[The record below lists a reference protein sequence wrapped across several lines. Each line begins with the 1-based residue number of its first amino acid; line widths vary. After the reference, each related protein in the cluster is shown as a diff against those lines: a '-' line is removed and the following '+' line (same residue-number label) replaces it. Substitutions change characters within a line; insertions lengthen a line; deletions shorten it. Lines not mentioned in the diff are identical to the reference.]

1 MLKLKAAEEK
11 VNVINVKLYRFRRQK
26 RIWYKKI
33 IKTVTR
39 SIDNLEDLKRA
50 KQ

>member
-1 MLKLKAAEEK
+1 MVNAKLR
-11 VNVINVKLYRFRRQK
+11 RFRRQK

-39 SIDNLEDLKRA
+39 NIDNLKKLKRA
-50 KQ
+50 E